1 MLVCTSSTHCHVHA
15 SSTGGG
21 VFVSFIAQ
29 YCVEYSTTASLF
41 QVQSVHKQEVDRIK
55 SSKEP
60 EPVPLMSGVS
70 KTAA

>member
-1 MLVCTSSTHCHVHA
+1 MHA

-21 VFVSFIAQ
+21 VFVSFFAQ
-29 YCVEYSTTASLF
+29 YCVEYSMTASLF
-41 QVQSVHKQEVDRIK
+41 QVQNVHKQEIDRIK

-60 EPVPLMSGVS
+60 EPVPLMSGMS